1 MTPPISQA
9 SRATQDRDE
18 RTLIS
23 CPGCGRH
30 DYVRWPAD
38 QPVLRWT
45 CFNCQG
51 TFDLHRK
58 GGH

>member
-1 MTPPISQA
+1 MNQETSPDP
-9 SRATQDRDE
+9 RAAHGGTAP
-18 RTLIS
+18 TSIS

-38 QPVLRWT
+38 QPVLHWT
-45 CFNCQG
+45 CFNCHG
-51 TFDLHRK
+51 TFDLQRK

>member
-1 MTPPISQA
+1 MKPEDP
-9 SRATQDRDE
+9 QDRHAVRE
-18 RTLIS
+18 RTAPTSIS

-38 QPVLRWT
+38 QPVYRWT
-45 CFNCQG
+45 CFNCHG
-51 TFDLHRK
+51 TFDLQRQ